1 MQQEEF
7 SSQNQNY
14 NYTFLGQKDNVYSF
28 QTLNGVTYEVKFRP
42 TPYLFGED
50 SIFASYSFELIIEV
64 AANPTGKS
72 PVFDTKVS
80 RTVASIFEEFYLNSD
95 QNITIYI
102 CESAD
107 NRQNIRKTKFDRWF
121 QHFAPMNYSKF
132 DDHFKDSS
140 GEIYPVSLILKDTNP
155 NRSTIISEFIS
166 IISGYNVGK

>member
-1 MQQEEF
+1 MKEEGSSHQQYDIEYQGE
-7 SSQNQNY
+7 NA
-14 NYTFLGQKDNVYSF
+14 YSF
-28 QTLNGVTYEVKFRP
+28 TTINEIIYLVKFRP

-50 SIFASYSFELIIEV
+50 SIFAPYCFELIIEV
-64 AANPTGKS
+64 AENPTGKS

-80 RTVASIFEEFYLNSD
+80 RTVALIFEEFYLNSD

-107 NRQNIRKTKFDRWF
+107 KRQNARRTKFNRWF
-121 QHFAPMNYSKF
+121 EYFAPINYSKY

-140 GEIYPVSLILKDTNP
+140 GEIYPVSLILKDSNP
-155 NRSTIISEFIS
+155 NRATIISEFIS